1 MDDLHPFPFFV
12 LQGIAHHINDMK
24 RKHEHAVRVQ
34 EVQSLLDSWPG
45 EDLTTYG
52 ELVAE
57 GSFRMYGAK
66 APRHVFLLDRMLLI
80 VKRKDDG
87 TLGYKTHIMVKKRNQ
102 SRLLLTGPPASI
114 DLCHPSVF

>member
-1 MDDLHPFPFFV
+1 MD
-12 LQGIAHHINDMK
+12 G
-24 RKHEHAVRVQ
+24 
-34 EVQSLLDSWPG
+34 WPG

-80 VKRKDDG
+80 VKRKEDG
-87 TLGYKTHIMVKKRNQ
+87 TLGYKVHIMVCTFGCQ
-102 SRLLLTGPPASI
+102 CPVPASRAAVVPNFLARLDMI
-114 DLCHPSVF
+114 IIPVYLLCSVPISC